1 MDDCHFGYKQK
12 FQTKTLGEIIIWKKD
27 IIAHL
32 MDDIRDC
39 VSKGWWR
46 RNMDDIIPRL
56 LHRWMKPNI
65 IHPHIHPSALL

>member
-32 MDDIRDC
+32 MDD
-39 VSKGWWR
+39 
-46 RNMDDIIPRL
+46 
-56 LHRWMKPNI
+56 
-65 IHPHIHPSALL
+65 